1 MNSDFLYLPDKT
13 KYGVIMID
21 NPGKNAPETVNVII
35 EIPRGTN
42 VKYEYD
48 IENKIMKVD
57 RILYTAMSY
66 PFNYGFVPGTMGGDG
81 DPLDIVVISNTP
93 FSTGV
98 LVEARPIG
106 VLLTKD
112 EEGIDSKVIA
122 VAGKKIDPEYADV
135 NDIADLPEALKKKI
149 GHFYSYYKSIEPGKW
164 VEIAGWK
171 GAKDAKE
178 EIRKAIK
185 RR

>member
-1 MNSDFLYLPDKT
+1 MLE
-13 KYGVIMID
+13 
-21 NPGKNAPETVNVII
+21 NPGRKAPEIVNVIV
-35 EIPRGTN
+35 EIPKGSN

-66 PFNYGFVPGTMGGDG
+66 PFNYGFVPGTKGGDG
-81 DPLDIVVISNTP
+81 DPLDIVVLSSAV
-93 FSTGV
+93 FSTGT

-122 VAGKKIDPEYADV
+122 VPVKKVDPEFENI
-135 NDIADLPEALKKKI
+135 NDIDDLPDSVKKKI

-164 VEIAGWK
+164 VKISGWK
-171 GAKDAKE
+171 GAKEAQE
-178 EIRKAIK
+178 EIKKAIK
-185 RR
+185 KK